1 MECVSDVMEFFRI
14 GPNVN
19 KRNGKHVKCVFA
31 LIMIASIL
39 LPCHVDAMPAAQF
52 NNFNRF
58 LPQAP
63 QLQNQQSLGTQA
75 AVVGSALPLGFIAF
89 NVLRGDTDLSVS
101 PNVALNVDP
110 NTGRLAP
117 AVSANVQV
125 GNDNVVNPTF
135 NVGAQLDQNNNGA
148 FGLPIAPVVGTGI
161 NIGDSSS
168 GQPTGNV
175 GSNFALSNGQAN
187 AQFGGGLGLGAFNLG
202 NPFAGFG
209 R

>member
-1 MECVSDVMEFFRI
+1 MNDKINKTKNSHQFDQNVKQCNNRI
-14 GPNVN
+14 VN
-19 KRNGKHVKCVFA
+19 NKSEQEIPQY
-31 LIMIASIL
+31 LTDQPIYL
-39 LPCHVDAMPAAQF
+39 LE

-63 QLQNQQSLGTQA
+63 QLQNQNNLGTQA
-75 AVVGSALPLGFIAF
+75 AVIGSALPLGFIAF

-110 NTGRLAP
+110 NTGKLAP
-117 AVSANVQV
+117 AVTANVQV

-135 NVGAQLDQNNNGA
+135 NVGAQLDQNSNG
-148 FGLPIAPVVGTGI
+148 GLPIAPVVGTGI
-161 NIGDSSS
+161 NIGDASS
-168 GQPTGNV
+168 GKPTGNV

-202 NPFAGFG
+202 NPFAAFG

>member
-1 MECVSDVMEFFRI
+1 MEAVSDIMEFFRI

-19 KRNGKHVKCVFA
+19 KRSTRHVKSVFV
-31 LIMIASIL
+31 IIVIASIL
-39 LPCHVDAMPAAQF
+39 LPSYVNSMPAAQF
-52 NNFNRF
+52 NRF
-58 LPQAP
+58 LPSVP
-63 QLQNQQSLGTQA
+63 QVQNQGSLGTQA

-101 PNVALNVDP
+101 PNVALNIDP

-117 AVSANVQV
+117 AVTANVQV

-135 NVGAQLDQNNNGA
+135 NVGAQLDQNSNG
-148 FGLPIAPVVGTGI
+148 GLPIAPVVGTGI
-161 NIGDSSS
+161 NIGDASS

>member
-1 MECVSDVMEFFRI
+1 METVAEAMEFFRF
-14 GPNVN
+14 GNAN
-19 KRNGKHVKCVFA
+19 KKSVVLFIT
-31 LIMIASIL
+31 LASVL
-39 LPCHVDAMPAAQF
+39 LPHCAEAMPAPQL

-63 QLQNQQSLGTQA
+63 ALQNQNNLGTQA
-75 AVVGSALPLGFIAF
+75 AVVGSAIPLGFIAF

-110 NTGRLAP
+110 NTGKLAP
-117 AVSANVQV
+117 AVTANVQV

-135 NVGAQLDQNNNGA
+135 NVGAQLDQNSNG
-148 FGLPIAPVVGTGI
+148 GLPIAPVVGTGI
-161 NIGDSSS
+161 NIGDASS
-168 GQPTGNV
+168 GKPTGNV

-202 NPFAGFG
+202 NPFAAFG

>member
-1 MECVSDVMEFFRI
+1 MEAVADTMEFFRI
-14 GPNVN
+14 GPNAN
-19 KRNGKHVKCVFA
+19 RKNTRHVKSVFVF
-31 LIMIASIL
+31 IVIASIL
-39 LPCHVDAMPAAQF
+39 LPCYVEAMPAAQF
-52 NNFNRF
+52 SRF

-63 QLQNQQSLGTQA
+63 QLQHQNNLGTQA
-75 AVVGSALPLGFIAF
+75 AVVGSAIPLGFIAF

-110 NTGRLAP
+110 NTGKLAP

-125 GNDNVVNPTF
+125 GNDNIVNPTF
-135 NVGAQLDQNNNGA
+135 NVGAQLDHNSNG
-148 FGLPIAPVVGTGI
+148 GLPIAPVIGTGI
-161 NIGDSSS
+161 NLGDASS
-168 GQPTGNV
+168 GKPTGNV

>member
-1 MECVSDVMEFFRI
+1 MRTMIRSIKQYNTPQFDHNFKQCNDRI
-14 GPNVN
+14 VN
-19 KRNGKHVKCVFA
+19 IKSEQEIPQY
-31 LIMIASIL
+31 LTDQPIYL
-39 LPCHVDAMPAAQF
+39 LE

-63 QLQNQQSLGTQA
+63 QLQNQNNLGTQA
-75 AVVGSALPLGFIAF
+75 AVIGSALPLGFIAF

-101 PNVALNVDP
+101 PNVALNIDP
-110 NTGRLAP
+110 NTGKLAP
-117 AVSANVQV
+117 AVTANVQV

-135 NVGAQLDQNNNGA
+135 NVGAQLDQNSNG
-148 FGLPIAPVVGTGI
+148 GLPIAPVVGTGI
-161 NIGDSSS
+161 NIGDASS
-168 GQPTGNV
+168 GKPTGNV

-202 NPFAGFG
+202 NPFAAFG

>member
-1 MECVSDVMEFFRI
+1 MEYVSDTFEFFRI

-19 KRNGKHVKCVFA
+19 RRNTKHVKCVFT
-31 LIMIASIL
+31 LITIASII
-39 LPCHVDAMPAAQF
+39 LPCYVDAMPAAQF
-52 NNFNRF
+52 NFNRF
-58 LPQAP
+58 LPQTP

-75 AVVGSALPLGFIAF
+75 AVIGSALPLGFIAF
-89 NVLRGDTDLSVS
+89 NALRGDTDLFVS

-117 AVSANVQV
+117 AITANVQV
-125 GNDNVVNPTF
+125 GNDNIVNPTF
-135 NVGAQLDQNNNGA
+135 NVGAQLDQNSNG
-148 FGLPIAPVVGTGI
+148 GLPIAPVFGTGI
-161 NIGDSSS
+161 NLGDASS

-187 AQFGGGLGLGAFNLG
+187 AQFGGGLGLGGFNLG
-202 NPFAGFG
+202 NPFAAFG